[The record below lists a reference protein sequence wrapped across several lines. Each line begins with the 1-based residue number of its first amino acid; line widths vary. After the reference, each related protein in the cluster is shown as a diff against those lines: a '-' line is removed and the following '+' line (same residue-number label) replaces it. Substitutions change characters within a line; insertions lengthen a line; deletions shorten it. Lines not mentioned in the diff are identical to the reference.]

1 MINIVY
7 NDKYSCIL
15 WCFTINITLCS
26 VNLHE
31 TIYNVYLCR
40 GVAFA
45 ASAVH
50 GQFYTGCVGNEMT
63 S

>member
-1 MINIVY
+1 MLGLVV
-7 NDKYSCIL
+7 S
-15 WCFTINITLCS
+15 
-26 VNLHE
+26 
-31 TIYNVYLCR
+31 
-40 GVAFA
+40 GVVKRRPVPRLAFA

>member
-1 MINIVY
+1 MMERTTRM
-7 NDKYSCIL
+7 SRCGQA
-15 WCFTINITLCS
+15 TL
-26 VNLHE
+26 V
-31 TIYNVYLCR
+31 LCREWLKDVPRR

-45 ASAVH
+45 TNAVH